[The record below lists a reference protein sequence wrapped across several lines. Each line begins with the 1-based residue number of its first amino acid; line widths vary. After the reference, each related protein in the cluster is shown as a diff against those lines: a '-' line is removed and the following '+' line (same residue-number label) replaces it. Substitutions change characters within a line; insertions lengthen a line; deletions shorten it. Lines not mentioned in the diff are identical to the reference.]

1 MADAQNKSSG
11 LKTSSFAY
19 HMNQVPF
26 IWEYLGLGHEIKMLF
41 VGGFIGVLIEEDCNL
56 VPTFGYA
63 VTENKVQTNA
73 DDK

>member
-1 MADAQNKSSG
+1 
-11 LKTSSFAY
+11 
-19 HMNQVPF
+19 MNQVPF
-26 IWEYLGLGHEIKMLF
+26 IWEYLGHEIKMLF

-73 DDK
+73 DVK